1 MPQAAVSIPVKSLG
15 KDGREW
21 DCLNKVNRIKMASL
35 TDGADN
41 DGIGKQFSSPS
52 NVKNV
57 DTDGARKRGR
67 HASNAKDSD
76 YENSKPNTPPHEREP
91 AASQQLFTSMIFL

>member
-1 MPQAAVSIPVKSLG
+1 
-15 KDGREW
+15 
-21 DCLNKVNRIKMASL
+21 MASL
-35 TDGADN
+35 IGGADN

-76 YENSKPNTPPHEREP
+76 YENSKPNTPPHERES
-91 AASQQLFTSMIFL
+91 AASQQLFTSDDLLIDDTLPLKIFPEKAELDISALRPCFKIPT